1 METFQS
7 LLAKKLSNALAAA
20 GLPDAGELT
29 PATDPR
35 FGDYQ
40 TNAALLLGKQR
51 GENPREIAEKIVGNL
66 DVSDVCEA
74 PVIAGP
80 GFINFT
86 LTPSAVAE
94 KTADIL
100 GDERLGVAETESP
113 RRIVIDFGSPNV
125 AKPMHV
131 GHIRSTV
138 LGDALAR
145 IATFLGHE
153 VIRDNHIGDW
163 GTQFGMVIYGW
174 KNLLD
179 RQALARDPIAEL
191 VRIYKETN
199 ERANEDQNVRDTAR
213 AELVKLQAGDPE
225 NLSIWQQT
233 VDLSKQELERAYA
246 LLDVHYDIQR
256 GES

>member
-40 TNAALLLGKQR
+40 TNAALVLGKQR

-80 GFINFT
+80 GFINFP
-86 LTPSAVAE
+86 LTPGAVAE

-113 RRIVIDFGSPNV
+113 RRIVIDFGSPRV
-125 AKPMHV
+125 RKPMHV

-179 RQALARDPIAEL
+179 RDAFVRDPIAEL
-191 VRIYKETN
+191 VRIYKT
-199 ERANEDQNVRDTAR
+199 ANELTKTDPAVQDACRD
-213 AELVKLQAGDPE
+213 ELVRLQAGNEE
-225 NLSIWQQT
+225 NLRIWN
-233 VDLSKQELERAYA
+233 
-246 LLDVHYDIQR
+246 
-256 GES
+256 

>member
-7 LLAKKLSNALAAA
+7 LLAKKLSDALAIAD
-20 GLPDAGELT
+20 LPDAGELT

-51 GENPREIAEKIVGNL
+51 GENPRELATKIVSHL
-66 DVSDVCEA
+66 HVDDLCEP

-86 LTPSAVAE
+86 LRPRAVAI
-94 KTADIL
+94 KTASIL
-100 GDERLGVAETESP
+100 GDERLGVAEIKSP

-145 IATFLGHE
+145 VATFLGHE

-163 GTQFGMVIYGW
+163 GTQFGMVIWGW
-174 KNLLD
+174 KNLRD
-179 RQALARDPIAEL
+179 RAALERDPIQEL
-191 VRIYKETN
+191 VRIYK
-199 ERANEDQNVRDTAR
+199 
-213 AELVKLQAGDPE
+213 G
-225 NLSIWQQT
+225 
-233 VDLSKQELERAYA
+233 
-246 LLDVHYDIQR
+246 
-256 GES
+256 